1 MVILKVRNASGTFV
15 DIPAIVGPK
24 GDTGISISTIT
35 KTATS
40 GLTDTYTITFSDG
53 HTSTYVIT
61 NGAKGDKGDTGEAG
75 TITSVSKTS
84 TSGLV
89 DTYTITYSDNTTS
102 TFTVTNGK
110 DAKSPQI
117 KNNTWWTYNDTTGQ
131 YEDTGTSVSSA
142 YILTKANIESVF
154 TGDITSHTHDSL
166 YLAINGTAVKATSD
180 SAGQQINTTYIKGL
194 SISGATITYTKGDGT
209 TGTIT
214 VPTYSDVTTTTHGL
228 MSAVD
233 KVKLDGIETGAQV
246 NTVTSVSGRTGAI
259 VLTKNDVGLSN
270 VDNTADAN
278 KTVLAAANDVNNLP
292 LIDANIKYIDA
303 AIISPIVLTDAT
315 GILTELY
322 SYGVE
327 WTIGVSDP
335 HLTRVGNSYFHKAL
349 PIQSQFRGCVEKDG
363 NIQYYLGASNWKY
376 KEDGTTLSVLDGTDG
391 NLQVHTPRWYIK
403 SYMPESGTAWVRQ
416 SNVYIDNTW
425 TVVPEM
431 VLDPDGACIDRTDTS
446 NLKLCDVVNT
456 TATYRGGGNRSS
468 YDSYLETDPYRT
480 DLGKRITSISRITG
494 RQYAR
499 NAGRELMNL
508 FQYQCIFYWCPV
520 IEYATFNLQDTYNP
534 ELTSDGYHQGGLGS
548 GLTAFTTISDQWSS
562 YNGYYPLTP
571 CGLGSEY
578 GNSSASITIPAITY
592 KVNTIATA
600 SLSSWTWTASNTF
613 TNSSGTYTITNVANK
628 TLATCSWYYAGATS
642 TFTITGVSSSLYLIF
657 SDGTIVNADGTYTI
671 AWPTT
676 STATRSISTN
686 ATGSCNIT
694 IVMTATTNTE
704 MEVTTGINYVARY
717 RGINNLFGDIWNI
730 VDGIIIQKNSDN
742 TNHTVYATDNPANY
756 NDSDVSVMENV
767 GTEIGADGWIKE
779 FTLGTKGWIIP
790 ASVGG
795 SFITFKSDYH
805 YQTQSTALRGLLLGG
820 LASAGTAAGPGCFL
834 SYYGVGCS
842 SAYIG
847 LRSIRLL

>member
-1 MVILKVRNASGTFV
+1 MDILNIKGLDGLFHPVTTLNGLSAYQVAIENGFVGTEAEWLASL
-15 DIPAIVGPK
+15 K
-24 GDTGISISTIT
+24 GDTGSITVGDAKDLTVSFTEAGTRTTINSGETTSILFGKIKKWYTDLKAIAFSGSYTDLSNTPAIPT
-35 KTATS
+35 KTSDLTNDSSFVVQS
-40 GLTDTYTITFSDG
+40 GLTSAISTHNSALDAHSSLFS
-53 HTSTYVIT
+53 
-61 NGAKGDKGDTGEAG
+61 NKQDKLTAG
-75 TITSVSKTS
+75 TDINITSNVISS
-84 TSGLV
+84 TS
-89 DTYTITYSDNTTS
+89 
-102 TFTVTNGK
+102 
-110 DAKSPQI
+110 
-117 KNNTWWTYNDTTGQ
+117 
-131 YEDTGTSVSSA
+131 
-142 YILTKANIESVF
+142 
-154 TGDITSHTHDSL
+154 
-166 YLAINGTAVKATSD
+166 
-180 SAGQQINTTYIKGL
+180 
-194 SISGATITYTKGDGT
+194 
-209 TGTIT
+209 
-214 VPTYSDVTTTTHGL
+214 
-228 MSAVD
+228 
-233 KVKLDGIETGAQV
+233 
-246 NTVTSVSGRTGAI
+246 
-259 VLTKNDVGLSN
+259 
-270 VDNTADAN
+270 DAN
-278 KTVLAAANDVNNLP
+278 V
-292 LIDANIKYIDA
+292 KYIDA
-303 AIISPIVLTDAT
+303 AIISPIRLTDAT

-480 DLGKRITSISRITG
+480 DLGKRITGISRITG

-548 GLTAFTTISDQWSS
+548 GLTNFSTITDQWPS

-600 SLSSWTWTASNTF
+600 SLSSWAWTASNTF

-717 RGINNLFGDIWNI
+717 RGINNLFGDVWNI

-795 SFITFKSDYH
+795 SSITFKSDYH
-805 YQTQSTALRGLLLGG
+805 YQTQSTALRGLILGG
-820 LASAGTAAGPGCFL
+820 TAYGGTYAGPGYFY
-834 SYYGVGCS
+834 SSAGVGYS
-842 SAYIG
+842 LAYIG